1 MAEQAA
7 KSSHGSKVTLTNWKR
22 LTNVPANVNLSGVV
36 QPGVHWRE
44 YLVFLDHG
52 NKQLYLYHIKI
63 GVWSALFSTD
73 MCDPATVC
81 PLAVYDQDLILLS
94 SNGVIY
100 KYFMES
106 GHWKV
111 FDKLNDSLLNL
122 SKEFV
127 GSAIL
132 ASISDQQVSLFLL
145 CQVNTTPYNYPHTAK
160 IKCLNLRRFQN
171 SRWFPV
177 QLNCSPSDVAIL
189 DKTVSNISYAI
200 VQSNLYVNINGSD
213 VYCIN
218 TQNYV
223 SKIPA
228 LTSLTK
234 TTICSVKD
242 TMFSFGGQDIGKQPS
257 SDVSCYNP
265 HTKEWEPA
273 GYMRTCRYSVFA
285 VPLLRDDN
293 NVDIFVVGGKFIES
307 ADCKVAEKCEVNTC

>member
-7 KSSHGSKVTLTNWKR
+7 KSSYGSKVTLTNWKR
-22 LTNVPANVNLSGVV
+22 LTNVPANVNFSGVV

-127 GSAIL
+127 DSAIL
-132 ASISDQQVSLFLL
+132 ASIADQQVSLFLL
-145 CQVNTTPYNYPHTAK
+145 CQVNTTTYNYACK
-160 IKCLNLRRFQN
+160 KKCLHLRQFQN
-171 SRWFPV
+171 SRWSSPV
-177 QLNCSPSDVAIL
+177 ELYGSPSDAAIL

-200 VQSNLYVNINGSD
+200 VQSNLYVNIDGSG
-213 VYCIN
+213 VYCISTRN
-218 TQNYV
+218 RHIST
-223 SKIPA
+223 IP
-228 LTSLTK
+228 LPSLTK

-242 TMFSFGGQDIGKQPS
+242 TLFSFGGQDVGKQPS

-285 VPLLRDDN
+285 VPLLRDEN